1 MAKKK
6 TAEDLEWEAIFNSIS
21 FDTEPP
27 AKYIKDAVVRTRYGK
42 RIKLSGKEF
51 VSVMEQERMM
61 DPEDALIESCKVSLD
76 FDRLKQDITRF
87 ANSVLK
93 KASSRYKKSRA
104 QTSQAAKLRQLTA
117 KLKQS

>member
-6 TAEDLEWEAIFNSIS
+6 TAEDLEWEAIFNSIT

-51 VSVMEQERMM
+51 VAVMEQERMM
-61 DPEDALIESCKVSLD
+61 DPEDALIESCKVTLD
-76 FDRLKQDITRF
+76 FDRLKQDISRF
-87 ANSVLK
+87 ATGVLK
-93 KASSRYKKSRA
+93 KASSRYKKSR
-104 QTSQAAKLRQLTA
+104 SQNSLASKLRRQHN
-117 KLKQS
+117 KLKPS